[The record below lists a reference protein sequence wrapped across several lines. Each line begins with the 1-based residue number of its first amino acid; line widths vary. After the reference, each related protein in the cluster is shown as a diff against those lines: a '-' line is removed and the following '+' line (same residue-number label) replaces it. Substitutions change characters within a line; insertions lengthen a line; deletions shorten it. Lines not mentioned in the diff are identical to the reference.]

1 LVPGLRLLILAALL
15 AGLGEGV
22 RQQSNALASK
32 RDVVIVAHQD
42 DWQLFMGD
50 VIAAR
55 MRAGDSLIFVYLT
68 AGDDG
73 RDSLYWRTRE
83 RAAMQSTRVA
93 NANAAADS
101 GRAECSTAWVLE
113 HSIQRCVVANTVS
126 YFLRLP
132 DGKRDGAGFS
142 RYGFQSLRK
151 LRLKRIG
158 VITAVDGSATY
169 RGWSDLA
176 ATIGRLIGPDS
187 ADENTTVHTT
197 DPSKRVNPHDH
208 FDHRLAGLLVNDL
221 HPTKAWAAEY
231 YVGYAIGTR
240 AANRSTRQ
248 AREKT
253 AIFRAY
259 DNEMVRVNKS
269 WSAYEEHPA
278 FYSQCML
285 RTYVRKLRAIRGR

>member
-1 LVPGLRLLILAALL
+1 MRGLKLALL
-15 AGLGEGV
+15 AIGLAGPSSGV
-22 RQQSNALASK
+22 RYLSNASDVK
-32 RDVVIVAHQD
+32 RDLVIVAHQD

-50 VIAAR
+50 VVAAR
-55 MRAGDSLIFVYLT
+55 LKAGDSVIFVYLT

-83 RAAMQSTRVA
+83 LAAMQSTRVA
-93 NANAAADS
+93 IATVVADS
-101 GRAECSTAWVLE
+101 GAAECSTARVLA
-113 HSIQRCVVANTVS
+113 HSIQRCVIANTVS

-132 DGKRDGAGFS
+132 DGKRNGAGFT

-151 LRLKRIG
+151 LRQKKATAM
-158 VITAVDGSATY
+158 TAVDGSATY
-169 RGWSDLA
+169 RGWSDLM
-176 ATIGRLIGPDS
+176 ATIRSLISTDS
-187 ADENTTVHTT
+187 ANTRTVVLTT

-208 FDHRLAGLLVNDL
+208 FDHRVAGLLVNDL
-221 HPTKAWAAEY
+221 RPTQGWTAEY
-231 YVGYAIGTR
+231 YVGYALGTR
-240 AANRSTRQ
+240 AANRSTPQ

-259 DNEMVRVNKS
+259 DMAMMRVNKS

-285 RTYVRKLRAIRGR
+285 RTYARKPRAIQVH

>member
-1 LVPGLRLLILAALL
+1 MPGLRLLILVAQL
-15 AGLGEGV
+15 AGLADGV
-22 RQQSNALASK
+22 RQQSNTTAAK
-32 RDVVIVAHQD
+32 RHVVVVAHQD

-83 RAAMQSTRVA
+83 KAAMQSTRA
-93 NANAAADS
+93 AGANAAADS
-101 GRAECSTAWVLE
+101 GGAECSTARVLE
-113 HSIQRCVVANTVS
+113 HSIQRCVVANAVS

-132 DGKRDGAGFS
+132 DGKRNGAGFS

-176 ATIGRLIGPDS
+176 ATIGRLIGPD

-221 HPTKAWAAEY
+221 RPTQAWAAEY
-231 YVGYAIGTR
+231 YVGYAVGTR
-240 AANRSTRQ
+240 AANRSTGQ

-259 DNEMVRVNKS
+259 DNEMVRVSKS

-285 RTYVRKLRAIRGR
+285 RTYVRKLPAIRGR